1 MDQGNVKQCY
11 HTFKAPDGDF
21 SYIGWGGSGPL
32 AHFAHATGFCAETYT
47 PIAEKLCRRLRV
59 VGMDDRGH
67 GRTTASA
74 NPRDLK
80 DWDAFADDQERFFN
94 YLGEPVIAIGHSRGA
109 VASLLLAV
117 KRPDMIRALILID
130 PTILPFSWMWWWFLA
145 KKTGL
150 ARFVPI
156 AARAARR
163 NPLWPDRD
171 TLLDTYRSKH
181 PFSSWKKG
189 FLEGYVSG
197 GTVERE
203 AGGIRLSC
211 TPAWE
216 SRCFAVCSHDIWR
229 KIPRIQQPTLVLYG
243 TESDTF
249 LAPAVK
255 RFQAKASHARI
266 KGFSGTSHFVPM
278 ERPDETVETIC
289 LFLEEKGFLSKDRPL

>member
-1 MDQGNVKQCY
+1 
-11 HTFKAPDGDF
+11 
-21 SYIGWGGSGPL
+21 
-32 AHFAHATGFCAETYT
+32 
-47 PIAEKLCRRLRV
+47 
-59 VGMDDRGH
+59 
-67 GRTTASA
+67 
-74 NPRDLK
+74 
-80 DWDAFADDQERFFN
+80 
-94 YLGEPVIAIGHSRGA
+94 

-150 ARFVPI
+150 ARFIPI
-156 AARAARR
+156 AARAAGR
-163 NPLWPDRD
+163 NPLWPDRQ
-171 TLLDTYRSKH
+171 TILDTYRAKN

-197 GTVERE
+197 GTVEME

-229 KIPRIQQPTLVLYG
+229 KIQRIQQPTLILYG

-249 LAPAVK
+249 LAPAVI
-255 RFQAKASHARI
+255 RFQAKVPQAVI
-266 KGFSGTSHFVPM
+266 KGFHGTSHFVPM
-278 ERPDETVETIC
+278 ERSDDTVEAIFS
-289 LFLEEKGFLSKDRPL
+289 FLEEKHLM